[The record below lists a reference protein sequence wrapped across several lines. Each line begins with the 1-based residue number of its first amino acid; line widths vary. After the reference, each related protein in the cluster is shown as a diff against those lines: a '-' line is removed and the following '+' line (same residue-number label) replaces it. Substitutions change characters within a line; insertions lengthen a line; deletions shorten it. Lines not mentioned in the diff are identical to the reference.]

1 MQIIPMNNMY
11 WVQIFPPKGA
21 FMQMI
26 EMDDDGYPT
35 DESLDELLEVLN
47 GKDIDLAHEAF
58 FDAITGKYPYAIT
71 GPTIVDVRGN
81 PTEVLQFHTQGWSGN
96 ETIIRTLKESRPW
109 SYLREREDRGGHYYF
124 APRRRSCET
133 EIIVAKCNA
142 KSNERRIVAD
152 NLQSNHYNH

>member
-11 WVQIFPPKGA
+11 RVHIILGKGA
-21 FMQMI
+21 IMQII

-58 FDAITGKYPYAIT
+58 LDAITGKYPYAIT
-71 GPTIVDVRGN
+71 GPTTVDVRGK

-96 ETIIRTLKESRPW
+96 ESIIRTLKESRLW
-109 SYLREREDRGGHYYF
+109 GYLFEREDRGGHYYF
-124 APRRRSCET
+124 AQRTGR
-133 EIIVAKCNA
+133 
-142 KSNERRIVAD
+142 
-152 NLQSNHYNH
+152 